1 VAALGTSFT
10 RWRAE
15 ALGLDYQQAFARLC
29 AMGLSVVRLSASWRE
44 VAQFGWRHLDWLLD
58 HADRVG
64 QPVVLTV
71 GMKALGWPEF
81 YLPDD
86 LGPDDPRAVAAA
98 LDQVRH
104 TVQRY
109 AARRSLTGWQLENEP
124 FNRSGPQQRWIR
136 RRVVRRQATLVRSLD
151 PGRPL
156 LVTTFGHFSS
166 DLDLASSRHQ
176 SGWRRRLGLAVPA
189 EREALAV
196 LRRGDILGVDIYR
209 SIGWVDPAGQAR
221 ISTAAADQFDWV
233 RHWRKVAITQGKR
246 LWVTEAQAE
255 PWEARR
261 ATHGDPLTFAPEG
274 IGALLELL
282 GETGVETV
290 LLWGSEY
297 WLWRAEN
304 GDRRWVDAVA
314 VGHTALA

>member
-1 VAALGTSFT
+1 MAALGASFT

-15 ALGLDYQQAFARLC
+15 ALGLDYQRAFERVC
-29 AMGLSVVRLSASWRE
+29 AMGFSVVRLSASWQE
-44 VAQFGWRHLDWLLD
+44 VAQFGWHHLDWLLD
-58 HADRVG
+58 CADHAG
-64 QPVVLTV
+64 QAVVLTV

-81 YLPDD
+81 YLPDGLD
-86 LGPDDPRAVAAA
+86 PDDPRAVRGA
-98 LDQVRH
+98 LDQVRA
-104 TVQRY
+104 TVERFSG
-109 AARRSLTGWQLENEP
+109 RHSLVGWQVENEP
-124 FNRSGPQQRWIR
+124 FNRSGPHQRWIR
-136 RRVVRRQATLVRSLD
+136 RAAVRREARLVRSLD

-156 LVTTFGHFSS
+156 IVTTFAHFSP
-166 DLDLASSRHQ
+166 DLDLASSRHR
-176 SGWRRRLGLAVPA
+176 SGWKRRLGLAMPA

-221 ISTAAADQFDWV
+221 IATAAEDQFDWV
-233 RHWRKVAITQGKR
+233 RHWGKVARAQGKR

-261 ATHGDPLTFAPEG
+261 ATHGDPLTIAPEN
-274 IGALLELL
+274 IGALLERIAD
-282 GETGVETV
+282 TGVEAV

-297 WLWRAEN
+297 WLWRADN
-304 GDRRWVDAVA
+304 GDRRWLDAVQ